1 MHNVSEPKYTPSS
14 FTMLPDEAANN
25 QMKKGSKGWSIR
37 DSFCVWWYIYTD
49 QRRES
54 LKGYRQIAWRYT
66 MLTNETFEHTDKLKY
81 QVIGI

>member
-37 DSFCVWWYIYTD
+37 DSFCVW
-49 QRRES
+49 
-54 LKGYRQIAWRYT
+54 
-66 MLTNETFEHTDKLKY
+66 
-81 QVIGI
+81 